1 MRIPLVSLIALAAA
15 ASASA
20 QPASAPAP
28 APAEPPP
35 AAAPAQPPA
44 AAPPAAPPAAAPAG
58 APSSPA
64 PAAPAGAPGAEAPS
78 AAASAPGAPATEAP
92 QPPAPPPPPAPP
104 TDPTAVA
111 LLNILQ
117 QVCIPAANG
126 GNFVQLVKTAGLRKQ
141 GDQGWALKQKD
152 FTLLVANPG
161 SNPDQCRVDITH
173 PADLESPGRPII
185 IALNDW
191 AGVTNGWSLYR
202 NDKSVQGDLQF
213 TTRSWQLDWNG
224 KEQSLVF
231 TTKRKPDGSPLH
243 PNADESE
250 MIYGVAKIG

>member
-15 ASASA
+15 ASAYA

-35 AAAPAQPPA
+35 AAAPAPPPA
-44 AAPPAAPPAAAPAG
+44 AAPPAGAPAS
-58 APSSPA
+58 APSAQA

-78 AAASAPGAPATEAP
+78 AAASAPATEAP

-104 TDPTAVA
+104 TDPAAIA

-152 FTLLVANPG
+152 FTLVVANPSV
-161 SNPDQCRVDITH
+161 SNPDQCHVEVTH
-173 PADLESPGRPII
+173 PADLDSPGRPII

>member
-1 MRIPLVSLIALAAA
+1 MRLPPKRLALVSLIALASA
-15 ASASA
+15 ASAYA
-20 QPASAPAP
+20 QPAAAPAGP
-28 APAEPPP
+28 PPPPPP
-35 AAAPAQPPA
+35 AAAPAS
-44 AAPPAAPPAAAPAG
+44 APSSQAPAAAPAG
-58 APSSPA
+58 QAPS
-64 PAAPAGAPGAEAPS
+64 AAAGAPGA
-78 AAASAPGAPATEAP
+78 PANEAP

-104 TDPTAVA
+104 TDPTAIA

-141 GDQGWALKQKD
+141 GDQGWALKTKD
-152 FTLLVANPG
+152 FTLTVANPG

-191 AGVTNGWSLYR
+191 AGVTNGWTLYR

-231 TTKRKPDGSPLH
+231 TTKRKQDGTPLH
-243 PNADESE
+243 QNTDESE
-250 MIYGVAKIG
+250 LIYGVMKTG

>member
-58 APSSPA
+58 APSSQA
-64 PAAPAGAPGAEAPS
+64 PAAPADAQGP
-78 AAASAPGAPATEAP
+78 AAAAGAPGAPATEAA

-141 GDQGWALKQKD
+141 GDQGWALKTKD

-173 PADLESPGRPII
+173 PADLDSPGRPII

>member
-15 ASASA
+15 ASAYA
-20 QPASAPAP
+20 QPAPAP

-44 AAPPAAPPAAAPAG
+44 AAPPAA
-58 APSSPA
+58 A
-64 PAAPAGAPGAEAPS
+64 PAAPGGAQAP
-78 AAASAPGAPATEAP
+78 AAAESAPGAPATEAP

-141 GDQGWALKQKD
+141 GDQGWAMKTKD
-152 FTLLVANPG
+152 FTLTVANPG

-173 PADLESPGRPII
+173 PADLDSPGRPII

-191 AGVTNGWSLYR
+191 AGITNGWTLYR